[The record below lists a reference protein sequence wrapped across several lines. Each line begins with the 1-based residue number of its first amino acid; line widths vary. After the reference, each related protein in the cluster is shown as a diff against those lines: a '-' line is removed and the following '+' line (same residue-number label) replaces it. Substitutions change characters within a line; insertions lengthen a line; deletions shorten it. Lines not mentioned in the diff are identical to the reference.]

1 MLSMLQ
7 AFFEE
12 SEIDRTSLFQGQ
24 EDLQRQ
30 SVDGDPFSTLSTLAP
45 KPQERHRKQLR
56 GHDSKDKGSHSF
68 EYERHASLLKS
79 KKLSA
84 KEKPY
89 LSKPSDKA
97 RQRFSISSAKLFFIS
112 LLSGESFINEK

>member
-1 MLSMLQ
+1 M
-7 AFFEE
+7 E
-12 SEIDRTSLFQGQ
+12 THFQRYPLLHLNLKNAIASNYEGMIQ
-24 EDLQRQ
+24 KIKE
-30 SVDGDPFSTLSTLAP
+30 AI
-45 KPQERHRKQLR
+45 
-56 GHDSKDKGSHSF
+56 SF

-79 KKLSA
+79 KKFSA